1 MIVPEAEF
9 NSESLPYDTPLTGIE
24 KVQPTQTINT
34 QSGGL
39 AEPEPSDESREI
51 ADALEETPRKPKA
64 SSLESC
70 FRICAQKRDSNRA
83 WQPLRKSTIRR

>member
-1 MIVPEAEF
+1 MIVLEAEF
-9 NSESLPYDTPLTGIE
+9 NSESLPFETPLTGIE
-24 KVQPTQTINT
+24 EVQPTQTINT

-39 AEPEPSDESREI
+39 ADPEPSDESGEI
-51 ADALEETPRKPKA
+51 TDTVQEMPRKPKA

-83 WQPLRKSTIRR
+83 WQPPRKATIRR